1 MFLLLFQL
9 RQQQEMEDSINNLGL
24 VTTDKDV
31 NDLAARHCEDAQV
44 SQIFVT
50 NSFDISLVRVL
61 PCRHPPS
68 LNINFMCL
76 SKQFYFLFSFMPTE
90 SREIFVCVKS
100 LKSALRF
107 LMYIISW
114 QMFFHRCWRHTG
126 PVSCHNFRSYR
137 KESTE
142 NG

>member
-24 VTTDKDV
+24 LTTDKDV

-50 NSFDISLVRVL
+50 NSVEISLVRVL

-68 LNINFMCL
+68 LNINFIYL
-76 SKQFYFLFSFMPTE
+76 LFLFSFMPTE
-90 SREIFVCVKS
+90 SRDIFICVKS
-100 LKSALRF
+100 LKLVLRF

-114 QMFFHRCWRHTG
+114 KILFHRCWRRTG

-137 KESTE
+137 KESIE

>member
-1 MFLLLFQL
+1 VFLLLFQL

-50 NSFDISLVRVL
+50 NSAEISLVRVL

-68 LNINFMCL
+68 LNINFMYL
-76 SKQFYFLFSFMPTE
+76 SKQFYFYFPSCQLNQ
-90 SREIFVCVKS
+90 K
-100 LKSALRF
+100 RF
-107 LMYIISW
+107 LS
-114 QMFFHRCWRHTG
+114 
-126 PVSCHNFRSYR
+126 VSRA
-137 KESTE
+137 
-142 NG
+142 